1 MAVFVSFRLFI
12 VPMEVVKEPEN
23 PLESCL
29 RLLKGEKDEQK
40 IAGLLLAS
48 KHLKP
53 SVCMTNDCVMV

>member
-1 MAVFVSFRLFI
+1 
-12 VPMEVVKEPEN
+12 MEVVKESEN

-29 RLLKGEKDEQK
+29 RLLKGKKDEQK

>member
-29 RLLKGEKDEQK
+29 RLLKGKKDEQ